1 MHRRSRRSII
11 KLLDY
16 NARTITPLHYDDLVA
31 SGSISRNSS
40 PASLRTGLSANDA
53 LRSRRTRFD
62 IKALTF
68 VWWGVQNDLFAELT
82 NFIAAS
88 HDRGEARALQHPLHG
103 GPIVKKVMVV
113 TLAKI
118 GVDGLA
124 GGCGLQCLR
133 VKKLR
138 NRSRIKW
145 RSHRASTSS
154 RWLKKNKSSW
164 RIESIR
170 RETWYENRLFL
181 RDQGP
186 RRRCR
191 QGWRKRR
198 HARPRGLRGAAG
210 ELRRRAESSRRRQ
223 GEALPPRRGHIEGRR
238 AGDQDR
244 RRGAHQ
250 EAHRQGVRPAHRRS
264 RLRHHRAAGYALI
277 VTRGTGHPAD
287 IVGGDPVDPRVHLLR
302 KKDGW
307 PGHKR
312 VHARVPTRYARP

>member
-124 GGCGLQCLR
+124 GGCGLPPLRQPIRLFEVGAHDPLGIRNDNTKRASRSPSSWVKCSKTCSQNTPSSDRSANGRGR
-133 VKKLR
+133 VKS
-138 NRSRIKW
+138 NRK
-145 RSHRASTSS
+145 ST
-154 RWLKKNKSSW
+154 
-164 RIESIR
+164 
-170 RETWYENRLFL
+170 FL
-181 RDQGP
+181 SG
-186 RRRCR
+186 
-191 QGWRKRR
+191 
-198 HARPRGLRGAAG
+198 
-210 ELRRRAESSRRRQ
+210 
-223 GEALPPRRGHIEGRR
+223 
-238 AGDQDR
+238 
-244 RRGAHQ
+244 
-250 EAHRQGVRPAHRRS
+250 
-264 RLRHHRAAGYALI
+264 
-277 VTRGTGHPAD
+277 
-287 IVGGDPVDPRVHLLR
+287 
-302 KKDGW
+302 
-307 PGHKR
+307 
-312 VHARVPTRYARP
+312 